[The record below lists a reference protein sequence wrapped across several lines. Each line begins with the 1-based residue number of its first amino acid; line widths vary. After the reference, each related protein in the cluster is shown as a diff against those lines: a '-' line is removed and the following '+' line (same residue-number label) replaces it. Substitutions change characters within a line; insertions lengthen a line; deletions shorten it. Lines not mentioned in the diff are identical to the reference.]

1 MPKNAYFDTMHPYQ
15 SKRFL
20 VKVIV
25 LQPVHDIQQMLITV
39 YFVVNDISG
48 RKIAE

>member
-15 SKRFL
+15 SKRFF

-25 LQPVHDIQQMLITV
+25 LSLHIVKFKFYLIL
-39 YFVVNDISG
+39 S
-48 RKIAE
+48 R